1 MKSFVLHFTTKFLKA
16 DIYIS
21 QAQGGSEIK
30 LQQYY
35 YWQQG
40 QKAHQS
46 WIASADMAPVVEEQ
60 KVVYWVSLRP
70 TDCRKQGRHV

>member
-40 QKAHQS
+40 QKAHGLLVQ
-46 WIASADMAPVVEEQ
+46 
-60 KVVYWVSLRP
+60 
-70 TDCRKQGRHV
+70 